1 MRIIFFLILFLSACN
16 LKLPSYKLAGETDN
30 LKYHKLIPTHSLP
43 SLKDKKNIQI
53 NPTQDKILNEK
64 IMVLKCKSQILKN
77 KQNELSS
84 EELEKLIESCIK
96 KK

>member
-43 SLKDKKNIQI
+43 SLKNKKNVEL
-53 NPTQDKILNEK
+53 NSAQDTILNNK
-64 IMVLKCKSQILKN
+64 IRTLQCKSEVLKNNKN
-77 KQNELSS
+77 EYSS
-84 EELEKLIESCIK
+84 GELEKLIESCIK